1 MSKACFTRPNS
12 SLSCIRTCRVKLQH
26 VSCGLPSGTLPS
38 VSPVHIMNTA
48 VLFFAW
54 SVTEFR
60 FPVQRTTC
68 TTVSL
73 MRFTTASFDERDTY
87 ECEAILCLWAVYGG
101 PQSRVPTRII
111 ICSTSRRYVW
121 SVIALVVSARQCWL
135 VIHAVPGD
143 VSTRCWLAQGTP
155 PIPQPFAGVYEA
167 LVHMWTAII
176 CALIGRI
183 TEG

>member
-1 MSKACFTRPNS
+1 VSKACFTRPNS

-111 ICSTSRRYVW
+111 SLCHLSKICL
-121 SVIALVVSARQCWL
+121 SVIARVVLLDSVDLSYTLYQEMYRLAVGWL
-135 VIHAVPGD
+135 KERRLYHSPLLEFTKH
-143 VSTRCWLAQGTP
+143 SFTCER
-155 PIPQPFAGVYEA
+155 
-167 LVHMWTAII
+167 
-176 CALIGRI
+176 R
-183 TEG
+183 